1 MSFAVRTTPEADSQ
15 IRVIDDWW
23 RSNRQASPDLFLTEL
38 TESFELL
45 ANAPQLG
52 RSYRQSPVRY
62 VRRLLL
68 KATRYHVYYVVLTGE
83 VHVLAVWH
91 AQRGAGPPLRMR

>member
-15 IRVIDDWW
+15 IRVIDTWW
-23 RSNRQASPDLFLTEL
+23 RSNRQASPDLFLIEL

-45 ANAPQLG
+45 ANAPRLG
-52 RSYRQSPVRY
+52 RLYRRSPVRQ

-68 KATRYHVYYVVLTGE
+68 KGTRYHVYYAVLNSE
-83 VHVLAVWH
+83 VHVLAIWH
-91 AQRGAGPPLRMR
+91 AQRGFGPPLRAR